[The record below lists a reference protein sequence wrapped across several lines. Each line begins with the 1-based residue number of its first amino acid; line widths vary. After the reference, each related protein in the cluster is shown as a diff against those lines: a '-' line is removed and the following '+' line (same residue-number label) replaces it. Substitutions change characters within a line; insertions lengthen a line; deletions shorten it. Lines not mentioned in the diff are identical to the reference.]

1 MTVFPILLR
10 NGRDDDAQFAT
21 NHLGHFRARQRAT
34 HRISTDG
41 LTETSQAGKDSF
53 VSRTPN
59 TGRGVCRS
67 REGRRRD
74 ALARCFVEDGVV
86 RDEGGSF
93 KGVAAIKQW
102 NTCECQADAALQIRL
117 ALPPS

>member
-1 MTVFPILLR
+1 MSVALPTPVAAYFAAEK
-10 NGRDDDAQFAT
+10 GADA
-21 NHLGHFRARQRAT
+21 
-34 HRISTDG
+34 
-41 LTETSQAGKDSF
+41 
-53 VSRTPN
+53 
-59 TGRGVCRS
+59 
-67 REGRRRD
+67 D